1 MPKAQSEIGFE
12 RENTKGYQ
20 ATVNFHPSF
29 LHGERLLRGLALT
42 SKLVGY
48 NAVETGRFL
57 FAVKRCNQYVF
68 VFYQCGY

>member
-1 MPKAQSEIGFE
+1 MPKAQSKIIFE

-29 LHGERLLRGLALT
+29 LHGEQLFRGLALT

-48 NAVETGRFL
+48 NAIETGSFCLLRDVVSTL
-57 FAVKRCNQYVF
+57 F
-68 VFYQCGY
+68 VFD